1 MTVKK
6 GFVTFFLNVCEQ
18 NKYLGVDEYV
28 NLVRN
33 QNKEVV
39 DALAAEGYLCV
50 FVPCFDEACRVEK
63 RNFVNDTKVEEKDQD
78 DEENDIKRKRKS
90 E

>member
-1 MTVKK
+1 MTAKK

-18 NKYLGVDEYV
+18 NKHLGVDEYV
-28 NLVRN
+28 NLVKAQN
-33 QNKEVV
+33 QVAV
-39 DALAAEGYLCV
+39 DAMAEEGYLCV

-63 RNFVNDTKVEEKDQD
+63 RNFINDTKAEEKDQD
-78 DEENDIKRKRKS
+78 DEENDIKRKKR

>member
-1 MTVKK
+1 MTAKK

-18 NKYLGVDEYV
+18 NKHLGVDEYV
-28 NLVRN
+28 NLVKAQN
-33 QNKEVV
+33 QVAV
-39 DALAAEGYLCV
+39 DALAEEGYLSV

-63 RNFVNDTKVEEKDQD
+63 RNFINDTKAEEKDQD
-78 DEENDIKRKRKS
+78 DEENDIKRKKR

>member
-1 MTVKK
+1 MTAKK
-6 GFVTFFLNVCEQ
+6 GFVTFFLNVCEH

-39 DALAAEGYLCV
+39 EAMVEEGYLCV

-63 RNFVNDTKVEEKDQD
+63 RNFINDTKDEEKDLD
-78 DEENDIKRKRKS
+78 DEENEIKRKKR